1 MWNKSS
7 LEGEL
12 LDSLHL
18 LTAVHLLEPAP
29 LWSFEVFSTLPLKL
43 DHVEQV
49 KLGRAA
55 SWSHHQTLAA
65 PSELAISMECLWNL
79 QLPLQ
84 TAHTGSRLDR
94 VAPSSSHSRE
104 CSEHSLVLP
113 TAGWLL
119 FHQLLAMVFL
129 LCSLN
134 SPPQAWIEWGSKLG
148 SEQPWVFTNQWHITT
163 SVTALHCSWQWAMPS
178 SFSWIGEELR
188 TLLVHLKHHSTSRE
202 D

>member
-43 DHVEQV
+43 DHMEQV

-55 SWSHHQTLAA
+55 SWSHHRTLAA
-65 PSELAISMECLWNL
+65 LLQLAIF
-79 QLPLQ
+79 
-84 TAHTGSRLDR
+84 
-94 VAPSSSHSRE
+94 RE
-104 CSEHSLVLP
+104 CSCG
-113 TAGWLL
+113 T
-119 FHQLLAMVFL
+119 FFF
-129 LCSLN
+129 CSLN

-148 SEQPWVFTNQWHITT
+148 SEQPWVFTNQWLITT